1 MNRDR
6 PLISVVTP
14 CYNEEDNLEDCR
26 KALRETF
33 EKLLP
38 GYDLEH
44 IFCDNASTDGSE
56 SLLRRMAAADP
67 SVKVVLNARNYG
79 PFRST
84 FNGLRHATGDAVV
97 VLFAADL
104 QDPPEVIPDFV
115 REWRA
120 GHEVVQGIRAQREES
135 FAMRSVRK
143 AYYRL
148 VSRLSGI
155 DIPIDVGEFQLID
168 RKVLSALLEHE
179 DHYPYI
185 RGMIANCGF
194 RTKGIPYVWRA
205 RRKGFSKNRLYH
217 LVDQGLNGVISFTN
231 VPMRLA
237 MFGGFGI
244 AMASFVYA
252 AVTVVVHLVT
262 HGELAS
268 PGIATLI
275 VALFFFGGVQLMFLG
290 LIGEY
295 VSSIHSQVRK
305 RPLVVEREKINI

>member
-1 MNRDR
+1 MRPAN

-14 CYNEEDNLEDCR
+14 CYNEEDNLEDCAR
-26 KALRETF
+26 ALRETF
-33 EKLLP
+33 ATLLP
-38 GYDLEH
+38 DCRLEQ

-56 SLLRRMAAADP
+56 AVLRRMAAADP
-67 SVKVVLNARNYG
+67 SVKVVFNARNYG

-84 FNGLRHATGDAVV
+84 FNGLTHATGDAVV

-104 QDPPEVIPDFV
+104 QDPPEVIAEFV
-115 REWRA
+115 SEWRA
-120 GHEVVQGIRAQREES
+120 GNDVVQGIRAQREES
-135 FAMRSVRK
+135 MLMRNVRR

-168 RKVLSALLEHE
+168 RKVLQALLQHD

-194 RTKGIPYVWRA
+194 RTKGLPYVWRA
-205 RRKGFSKNRLYH
+205 RRRGFSKNRLYH
-217 LVDQGLNGVISFTN
+217 LIDQGLNGMISFTN

-237 MFGGFGI
+237 MFGGFAI
-244 AMASFVYA
+244 AMVSFLYA
-252 AVTVVVHLVT
+252 AFTVVINLVR

-305 RPLVVEREKINI
+305 RPLVVERETVNM

>member
-1 MNRDR
+1 MAERL
-6 PLISVVTP
+6 LISVITP

-26 KALRETF
+26 RALRETF
-33 EKLLP
+33 DRLLP
-38 GYDLEH
+38 DYALEH

-56 SLLRRMAAADP
+56 SILRAMAAAHP
-67 SVKVVLNARNYG
+67 EVKVVLNARNYG

-104 QDPPEVIPDFV
+104 QDPPEVIGEFV
-115 REWRA
+115 RVWRA
-120 GHEVVQGIRAQREES
+120 GHEVVHGIRAQREES
-135 FAMRSVRK
+135 WLMRSVRK
-143 AYYRL
+143 SYYRL

-168 RKVLSALLEHE
+168 RKVLKALLEHE

-194 RTKGIPYVWRA
+194 RSAGVPYVWRA
-205 RRKGFSKNRLYH
+205 RRRGFSKNRFYH
-217 LVDQGLNGVISFTN
+217 LVDQGLNGMISFTN

-237 MFGGFGI
+237 MFGGFAI
-244 AMASFVYA
+244 AIVSFLYA
-252 AVTVVVHLVT
+252 AFTVILHLAA

-268 PGIATLI
+268 PGIPTIIA
-275 VALFFFGGVQLMFLG
+275 ALFFFGGVQLMFLG
-290 LIGEY
+290 FIGEY

-305 RPLVVEREKINI
+305 RPLVVERETLNL